1 MIEAIIGGA
10 VLGLIPAFIA
20 KNKGRNFWLWYFY
33 GFMLFI
39 VALIHSLIIKDES
52 GVQCPACKEWVK
64 EDAVICKHCH
74 INIPE
79 YYKKLQAENS
89 NNAKD

>member
-1 MIEAIIGGA
+1 MGEALIAGA
-10 VLGLIPAFIA
+10 ILGLIPAFIA
-20 KNKGRNFWLWYFY
+20 KNKGRSFVLWYLY
-33 GFMLFI
+33 GFMIFI
-39 VALIHSLIIKDES
+39 VALIHSIMLKDHS

-79 YYKKLQAENS
+79 YYKRLQEGKTNE
-89 NNAKD
+89 